1 MLSAFSC
8 QLIVSIRVRAP
19 ERRPLTEKK
28 QILKSASI
36 ISLVTIVSRVL
47 GYVRDQR
54 IALLLGTTPAA
65 DAYVLA
71 YRIPN
76 LFRRLVAEGSMTA
89 SFIPVFSSYMREKT
103 KEEVWEFANKL
114 FWTLALVAAVI
125 TVLGMVFS
133 PSVVRLFA
141 GQNIAGLQAVELNR
155 IIFPYLFFVSLAAL
169 AMGILNC
176 FHVFGLPAATPVFL
190 NLATIV
196 FTFAIV
202 RNYFKDAATSI
213 AVGVLVGGV
222 LQFLIQVPLLV
233 RKGMNFNFGISF
245 SHPAI
250 KDVAKLMIPRLFG
263 IGIGQINLLIDTR
276 FATAS
281 MMPVGSLAALYLA
294 DRVMELVLGGYAI
307 AVATAILP
315 MMSHQAA
322 AKDYEALKKT
332 LSFSVR
338 IVAFITIPAAL
349 GLMILREPIIRV
361 LFQHGQFFESS
372 TRLTARALLYYS
384 IGLPALASVKLIVPA
399 FYSTRDTKTPVI
411 IASISLVLNIVLNI
425 VFMQFFF
432 KRVQNGGPALATALA
447 TFFDFFALFIIFRL
461 RYGAMG
467 TMGILRS
474 FSKISLCAGIMGV
487 ACWFGNYYTTFTI
500 HSRFLVQLLVF
511 TGLILGA
518 TVLYLA
524 LAWIFRCHE
533 IEEVYGIA
541 TRRRVGDG
549 YAEP

>member
-1 MLSAFSC
+1 M
-8 QLIVSIRVRAP
+8 
-19 ERRPLTEKK
+19 TDKK
-28 QILKSASI
+28 HILKSASI

-54 IALLLGTTPAA
+54 ITLLLGTTLSA

-89 SFIPVFSSYMREKT
+89 SFIPVFTGYMREKS
-103 KEEVWEFANKL
+103 KEEVWDFANRL
-114 FWTLALVAAVI
+114 FWTLALVAAII

-133 PSVVRLFA
+133 PAVVQLFSGPNVA
-141 GQNIAGLQAVELNR
+141 RAEAVDLNR
-155 IIFPYLFFVSLAAL
+155 IIFPYLFFIALAAL

-176 FHVFGLPAATPVFL
+176 FHIFGLPAATPVLL
-190 NLATIV
+190 NVSTIL
-196 FTFAIV
+196 FSIGIV
-202 RNYFKDAATSI
+202 WHHFKDAATAL

-222 LQFLIQVPLLV
+222 LQFLVQVPTLV
-233 RKGMNFNFGISF
+233 QKGMKFNFGISF

-250 KDVAKLMIPRLFG
+250 QDVARLMLPRLFG

-276 FATAS
+276 FATAAR
-281 MMPVGSLAALYLA
+281 MPAGSLAALYVA

-322 AKDYEALKKT
+322 AKDFESLKKT

-361 LFQHGQFFESS
+361 LFQHGQFVAES
-372 TRLTARALLYYS
+372 TRLTARALLYYA
-384 IGLPALASVKLIVPA
+384 IGLPALATVKLVVPA

-411 IASISLVLNIVLNI
+411 VAFISLIINIVLNI
-425 VFMQFFF
+425 LFLEVFF

-447 TFFDFFALFIIFRL
+447 TFFDFFALLIIFRL
-461 RYGAMG
+461 RYGSMG
-467 TMGILRS
+467 TMEILRS
-474 FSKISLCAGIMGV
+474 FGKVSLCAGIMGV
-487 ACWFGNYYTTFTI
+487 ACWIGNHYTAFTI

-511 TGLILGA
+511 SGLIIGA
-518 TVLYLA
+518 TVLYLT

-541 TRRRVGDG
+541 VRRRPAGESG
-549 YAEP
+549 YVEL